1 MTRRGFTLVELLVVI
16 AIIGIIV
23 GILLPSLASARA
35 AARLVEEQKRVRTIH
50 EGFVNWA
57 STHKMRKPI
66 PGRERR
72 LMDPDLGK
80 FVPGRGPEDASQND
94 HAAMLSLCIM
104 ENHFTTPDTV
114 SNMEPNPNVFVY
126 GDYDYDLYTQYGT
139 TPQEPGTFW
148 DDGFNNDIT
157 SIGAGSNNSYA
168 IMPLAGVRRKEQ
180 WDRQADS
187 NFAIVGTRGPANGD
201 EFLLSKEAGADQSN
215 TANYLGREGQWRG
228 IIIYGD
234 NHTGMHENF
243 YPEACV
249 YQDPGSNDW
258 LADNLYEAQA
268 AFPEYNF
275 DPLLGSDIILTHV
288 NEVTVVEE
296 SNPFY
301 VDYEPLHD

>member
-80 FVPGRGPEDASQND
+80 FVHGRGPEDASQND
-94 HAAMLSLCIM
+94 HAALLSLCIM

-126 GDYDYDLYTQYGT
+126 GDYDYDLYRQYVADN
-139 TPQEPGTFW
+139 QPGVFW

-157 SIGAGSNNSYA
+157 AVGAGCNNSYA

-187 NFAIVGTRGPANGD
+187 NFALVGTRGPENGD
-201 EFLLSKEAGADQSN
+201 ESLLSRDAGADQSN

-228 IIIYGD
+228 IIVYGD
-234 NHTGMHENF
+234 NHTDTRENF

-301 VDYEPLHD
+301 VEYEPLHD